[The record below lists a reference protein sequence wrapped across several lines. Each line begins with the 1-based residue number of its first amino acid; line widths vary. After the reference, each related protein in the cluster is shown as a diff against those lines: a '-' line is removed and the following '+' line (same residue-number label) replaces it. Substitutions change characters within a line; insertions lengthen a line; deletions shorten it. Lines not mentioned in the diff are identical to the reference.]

1 LVNKWKVI
9 VSLAGICIVACS
21 ASNSHARA
29 QTPSPWQT
37 VRSSQ
42 PLPSPTLWPAY
53 KALDYKTAHPPL
65 SSREE
70 RHVRY
75 VLGRVKPCQRDIVY
89 YVYPSD
95 GDANET
101 LVVFFK
107 GASNSSPHVLGDG
120 DEYYDQEDGNVHA
133 FPEDRPASLEA
144 DIRNQSCKPAIVAT
158 AKPLPTRS
166 PFPSLWPSFEAT
178 DYRSARPPL
187 SAGQKAQLLRSSPK
201 CGPVNVRS
209 CATPLQTMP
218 TTLVGSFCSFNRL
231 TMIGRTFSN
240 SKISTTKKM
249 QARRLRRI
257 DSAGRPILA
266 SRPTCAVTHVPA
278 SRARLAR
285 PFWVQTKTLHDER
298 RNDGY
303 GHQDRASRRSVGGAT
318 LCDRCGGA
326 DRPARSVCRHVADAR
341 DVRRNAL

>member
-1 LVNKWKVI
+1 VNKWKVI

-187 SAGQKAQLLRSSPK
+187 SAGQKAQLLQVLAQVRTCQRPFVRYAFTNDANDSRRFVLFFQSPHDDWPHVLEQQNLYYK
-201 CGPVNVRS
+201 KDAGTTFAVHRFGRAPDFSLAADVRS
-209 CATPLQTMP
+209 HPCPGEQGQ
-218 TTLVGSFCSFNRL
+218 V
-231 TMIGRTFSN
+231 
-240 SKISTTKKM
+240 
-249 QARRLRRI
+249 
-257 DSAGRPILA
+257 
-266 SRPTCAVTHVPA
+266 
-278 SRARLAR
+278 
-285 PFWVQTKTLHDER
+285 
-298 RNDGY
+298 
-303 GHQDRASRRSVGGAT
+303 GAT
-318 LCDRCGGA
+318 VLGPEALD
-326 DRPARSVCRHVADAR
+326 
-341 DVRRNAL
+341 DVEKHK